1 MRYTK
6 VVLLT
11 VLAMLVLI
19 PAMLLADGNKKKK
32 EETKTEAKDDASAS
46 EIHWL
51 SLDEVQVAMK
61 KEPKKVY
68 MDVYTDWCGWCKVME
83 KKTFTNKNV
92 IKYMNEKFYAV
103 RLNAEQK
110 DSIRFLGKMYGFV
123 PENRANQL
131 AVDILHGQMSY
142 PTSVIFEENFQQPQP
157 VPGYLDVPS
166 MEMILKYLGENTYK
180 TVAFPEFQQNFK
192 ASWN

>member
-1 MRYTK
+1 MRYMK
-6 VVLLT
+6 SALLALVAVVAVTT
-11 VLAMLVLI
+11 VLW
-19 PAMLLADGNKKKK
+19 ADGNKKKK
-32 EETKTEAKDDASAS
+32 NNATKEASSDST

-51 SLDEVQVAMK
+51 TLDQVQEAMK

-83 KKTFTNKNV
+83 KKTFTNVNV
-92 IKYMNEKFYAV
+92 IRYINQKFYAV

-123 PENRANQL
+123 PEYKANQL
-131 AVDILHGQMSY
+131 AFDIMHGQMSY
-142 PTSVIFEENFQQPQP
+142 PTSVIFEENFMQPQP
-157 VPGYLDVPS
+157 IPGYLDVPN

-180 TVAFPEFQQNFK
+180 TVPFPDYQQSFK